1 MLHMTVGANRSAKSA
16 EAKGCRPWG
25 LEVSFERASWGQTCQ
40 FIAASSKLKIPS
52 KTNTGDQPNRAPA
65 IAPADAPNARDI
77 NNPDTTNP
85 SHVARRSEGAA
96 ASISA

>member
-1 MLHMTVGANRSAKSA
+1 MLHMTVGANRRARTA

-25 LEVSFERASWGQTCQ
+25 LEASFERASWGQTCQ
-40 FIAASSKLKIPS
+40 FTAGNIKLKIPS

-65 IAPADAPNARDI
+65 IAPADAPKARDI
-77 NNPDTTNP
+77 NSPDTTNP
-85 SHVARRSEGAA
+85 SHVARRLEGAA